1 MACLAALLWRL
12 PAGVGDVFVL
22 FVSLLGQFR
31 KRMSTG
37 DVFNLMRSL
46 ERVASTLRPE
56 TCVDCVGTGY
66 ACSHPFNVNVVCRDE

>member
-1 MACLAALLWRL
+1 
-12 PAGVGDVFVL
+12 
-22 FVSLLGQFR
+22 
-31 KRMSTG
+31 MSTG

-66 ACSHPFNVNVVCRDE
+66 ACSHPFNVNVVCGDE